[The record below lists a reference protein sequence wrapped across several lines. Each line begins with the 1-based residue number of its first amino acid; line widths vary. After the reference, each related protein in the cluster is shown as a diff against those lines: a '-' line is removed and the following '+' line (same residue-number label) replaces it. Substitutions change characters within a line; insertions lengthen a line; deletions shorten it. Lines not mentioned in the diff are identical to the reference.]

1 MDAMEGR
8 GAQRGERANR
18 WMVGAAKGY
27 AAERAGGR
35 ARREF
40 VRRV

>member
-8 GAQRGERANR
+8 ARR

-27 AAERAGGR
+27 AAAERASEQEGNG
-35 ARREF
+35 
-40 VRRV
+40 